1 MEIREE
7 TEKVLVL
14 RLKDHSVAL
23 VNSLRR
29 AAMTLVP
36 IVAISTVRLTTNTSV
51 MPDEFIAHRLG
62 LLPLVCP
69 ETQEDA
75 DQEWELEL
83 DCTGP
88 CNLMSSELQHP
99 TLKPASGDMLLGHLG
114 EGQRLKL
121 TAVARWGKGEE
132 HARFSPVCPI
142 TYRFLADVTVTDV
155 EDLGAL
161 QALCPRK
168 VFDTPEPQADACN
181 FCGACTKHGVTAAK
195 VDVTQRP
202 GQFEL
207 TLEST
212 GSLPPRK
219 ILEQAYAALHSTL
232 QEVQDSI

>member
-7 TEKVLVL
+7 TATTLVL
-14 RLKDHSVAL
+14 RLRDHTVET
-23 VNSLRR
+23 VNALRR

-51 MPDEFIAHRLG
+51 MADEFVAHRLG

-69 ETQEDA
+69 DTPKDD
-75 DQEWELEL
+75 DQSWELEL

-88 CNLMSSELQHP
+88 CNILSRHLQHP
-99 TLKPASGDMLLGHLG
+99 KLKPVSPDMLLGYLG
-114 EGQRLKL
+114 EGQQLKL
-121 TAVARWGKGEE
+121 TAVARWGTGEE

-155 EDLGAL
+155 EDLAEL
-161 QALCPRK
+161 RALCPRK
-168 VFDTPEPQADACN
+168 VFDASEPRADACN

-195 VDVTQRP
+195 VAVTERP
-202 GQFEL
+202 GQFEMR
-207 TLEST
+207 LEST

-219 ILEQAYAALHSTL
+219 ILEQAYGALHALL